1 MNLNNLFSVHCGNQ
15 VLIIMSEKSESF
27 TTLVYGASLK
37 PFRYSHR
44 AINILNNQ
52 GFPVI
57 ALGLKE
63 GVIHGQK
70 VLTGHPEIDNIH
82 TITMYLNA
90 QNQMEHYDYILSLK
104 PKRIIF
110 NPGAENPEL
119 SKLARAK
126 GIYTENACSLVLLSI
141 GEFEKMGEL
150 A

>member
-1 MNLNNLFSVHCGNQ
+1 
-15 VLIIMSEKSESF
+15 MSEKNETF

-44 AINILNNQ
+44 AVHILNTQ
-52 GFPVI
+52 GYPVI
-57 ALGLKE
+57 PLGHKE
-63 GVIHGQK
+63 GIIHGQK
-70 VLTGHPEIDNIH
+70 VLTGHPEIENVH
-82 TITMYLNA
+82 TVTMYLNPA
-90 QNQMEHYDYILSLK
+90 NQKEHYNYILSLK

-119 SKLARAK
+119 SRLARAK